1 MLRQVKI
8 DSILITLNNNLIFLG
23 LNMVIE
29 SWHNFVKTKDKSILD
44 NLIAENAIFYSPV
57 VHTPQRGSI
66 ITKIYLKA
74 ASEVLF
80 NRSFKYINEIS
91 QDNKA
96 ICEFECQLDD
106 IYINGIDIISWEGN
120 KITSF
125 KVMVRPLKG
134 ILLLKEKM
142 ANILLKK

>member
-1 MLRQVKI
+1 MANQK
-8 DSILITLNNNLIFLG
+8 
-23 LNMVIE
+23 
-29 SWHNFVKTKDKSILD
+29 
-44 NLIAENAIFYSPV
+44 
-57 VHTPQRGSI
+57 GSI

-80 NRSFKYINEIS
+80 NGTFNYINEIS
-91 QDNKA
+91 QGNKA

-106 IYINGIDIISWEGN
+106 IYINGIDIISWKDN